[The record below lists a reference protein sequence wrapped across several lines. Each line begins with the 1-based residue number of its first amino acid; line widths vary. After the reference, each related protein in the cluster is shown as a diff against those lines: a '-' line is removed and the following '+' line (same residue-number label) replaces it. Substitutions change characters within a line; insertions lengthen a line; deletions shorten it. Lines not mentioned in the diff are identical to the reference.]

1 MKTLAIIGGGASG
14 MISAIEAARLSEDKL
29 NIIILER
36 MDRVGKKILATGNG
50 RCNFTNI
57 NTTLAN
63 FYGKNPTF
71 VDYALKEFTVDYTV
85 NFFNQLGIF
94 PKEEQ
99 KGKVFPY
106 SDQASSILDCMRNE
120 LQRLNI
126 NIHTGFDV
134 KTIVQKGSRFKLT
147 SYNNENITCDYAIIS
162 TGGCASPSLGSNGSG
177 FKLLESLGHTITH
190 LSPALVQLKTEPKEV
205 KSLQGIKF
213 TGTASLIYKD
223 KIIAVENGEI
233 LFTDYGLSGPP
244 IFQLSTQ
251 VTNRKN
257 MIISLDFMPEYNL
270 KAVYDILDYR
280 RETLTQLT
288 MEHFFTG
295 LFNKRIG
302 NLIAKK
308 SGIEKLSFPINSLSK
323 DMLWSI
329 SGLIKDYQFT
339 ITGTQGWNNA
349 QVTAGGVLTSE
360 FNPETLESKII
371 PNLYCTG
378 EVYDIYGDCG
388 GYNLQWAWSSGFL
401 AGRTIAQ
408 SITKE

>member
-14 MISAIEAARLSEDKL
+14 MISAIEAARLTDNQL

-57 NTTLAN
+57 NTTPAN
-63 FYGKNPTF
+63 FHGKNPAF

-85 NFFNQLGIF
+85 NFFNKLGIF

-99 KGKVFPY
+99 KGKVYPY
-106 SDQASSILDCMRNE
+106 SDQASSILDCIRNE

-126 NIHTGFDV
+126 NVHTEFDV
-134 KTIVQKGSRFKLT
+134 KTIIKKGNRFKLT
-147 SYNNENITCDYAIIS
+147 SYNSETITCDYVIIS
-162 TGGCASPSLGSNGSG
+162 TGGCAAPSLGSNGSG
-177 FKLLESLGHTITH
+177 FKLLESLGHTVTH

-223 KIIAVENGEI
+223 KIIAVEDGEI

-251 VTNRKN
+251 VTTRKN
-257 MIISLDFMPEYNL
+257 IIISLDFMPEYNT

-280 RETLTQLT
+280 RETLSQLT
-288 MEHFFTG
+288 MEQFFTG

-308 SGIEKLSFPINSLSK
+308 SGIEKLSFPVKSLTK
-323 DMLWSI
+323 DMLWSM
-329 SGLIKDYQFT
+329 SGLIKDYQLS

-371 PNLYCTG
+371 PCLYCTG

-401 AGRTIAQ
+401 AGRTIAL